1 MVSERGKKM
10 IADVQFPNRR
20 EKSVGKCW
28 QCFNKQV
35 LIMALISLSLESRNG
50 DKARVTFNHSVIL
63 DEFDFRAQSSVSII
77 GLCSDTCHIYASITP
92 ESRKLSDN
100 ILIQTGKV
108 QSISFFILSSL
119 ADLHDTSNNRK
130 LFLEVNNTPTLSIV
144 NGNSGN
150 IAGPLVLY
158 LVNKAG
164 AYFSSAEVYEAEGLD
179 RPPSQVQAI
188 TILSARPFTLTE
200 SSFAPMG
207 VLARLTGFDALGYMT
222 DDCPNLYYLIRGPF
236 PGFIMTINAPVVSLL
251 YDVQQFHQY
260 PTGELKT
267 TMGISTTHQMQL
279 SGFIYSPGYHG
290 CPGKPAY
297 QSSLNDMTTQVVE
310 LVQDPINQDI
320 QFNVLTNSDEAH
332 ALTVAN
338 SAGAEFTRYFDTG
351 DVTPHTG
358 GAHDKN
364 LQRALNTLEC
374 DKNITMKKDT
384 HRSASSHQMVYGLA
398 DAIHLFIKAVMLSK
412 EVNEERNEEF
422 LAEEMV
428 MPKEEIEEPF
438 AEEMMEMVA
447 PKEEGYMDD
456 KEFIS
461 VQPVTSSFL
470 PPPPA
475 FEQETSLKLFS
486 STSHVAKSESPAET
500 AFDLGSYHE
509 PSSMEAV
516 SWQAHLMILIQMI
529 LNRQFDLFDD
539 LRIVLSQ
546 DSVLVCPIC
555 QHISTK
561 ATGLQSHLRRI
572 HDGITMNELGIGLLC
587 ECGKMFNAFYACFK
601 HNQKGCTGSVTM
613 FSRTTGE
620 TNEDIS

>member
-20 EKSVGKCW
+20 EK
-28 QCFNKQV
+28 
-35 LIMALISLSLESRNG
+35 
-50 DKARVTFNHSVIL
+50 
-63 DEFDFRAQSSVSII
+63 SVSII

-222 DDCPNLYYLIRGPF
+222 DDCPNLYYLMPPYPDDRLSRGPF

-358 GAHDKN
+358 GAHDKS
-364 LQRALNTLEC
+364 LQFSWSPQPST
-374 DKNITMKKDT
+374 
-384 HRSASSHQMVYGLA
+384 
-398 DAIHLFIKAVMLSK
+398 F
-412 EVNEERNEEF
+412 F
-422 LAEEMV
+422 LVRYNSTA
-428 MPKEEIEEPF
+428 MP
-438 AEEMMEMVA
+438 
-447 PKEEGYMDD
+447 
-456 KEFIS
+456 
-461 VQPVTSSFL
+461 
-470 PPPPA
+470 
-475 FEQETSLKLFS
+475 
-486 STSHVAKSESPAET
+486 
-500 AFDLGSYHE
+500 
-509 PSSMEAV
+509 
-516 SWQAHLMILIQMI
+516 
-529 LNRQFDLFDD
+529 
-539 LRIVLSQ
+539 
-546 DSVLVCPIC
+546 
-555 QHISTK
+555 
-561 ATGLQSHLRRI
+561 
-572 HDGITMNELGIGLLC
+572 
-587 ECGKMFNAFYACFK
+587 
-601 HNQKGCTGSVTM
+601 
-613 FSRTTGE
+613 
-620 TNEDIS
+620 DIN